1 MTMYK
6 AILFSCLFLAS
17 TATTATE
24 LTDTLKSAEG
34 LSTSAPAATTSDKAS
49 EILSNALGLVGVK
62 YKFGGRTPE
71 TGMDCSGFVGHVF
84 QSTAGLALP
93 HSASGISAVGNK
105 ITLHDLRPGD
115 LVFFKTVRKA
125 ISHVGI
131 YLGNNK
137 FVHASSTKTGD
148 VMVSNLSENYWS
160 KHFSAARRVELSTPS
175 SVKPVE

>member
-1 MTMYK
+1 MNCV
-6 AILFSCLFLAS
+6 IV
-17 TATTATE
+17 
-24 LTDTLKSAEG
+24 
-34 LSTSAPAATTSDKAS
+34 
-49 EILSNALGLVGVK
+49 I
-62 YKFGGRTPE
+62 
-71 TGMDCSGFVGHVF
+71 
-84 QSTAGLALP
+84 
-93 HSASGISAVGNK
+93 
-105 ITLHDLRPGD
+105 DLRPGD

-137 FVHASSTKTGD
+137 FVHASSSKTGD